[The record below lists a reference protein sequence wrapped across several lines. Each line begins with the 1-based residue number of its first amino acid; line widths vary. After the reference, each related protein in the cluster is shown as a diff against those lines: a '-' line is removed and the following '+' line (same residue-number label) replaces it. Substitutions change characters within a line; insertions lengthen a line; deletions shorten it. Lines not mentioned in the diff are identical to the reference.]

1 MPNKGIL
8 DIFLDGMRRG
18 WQLCIGS
25 LLPNVMMAF
34 VFIEILKG
42 TGILTIIGRVFGP
55 AMGLFGLP
63 GESVTVLLTA
73 WISGLGGAGAA
84 ASLYAEGLLNGAQL
98 TIIAPGIFLMGAQI
112 QYMGRVLGVAGVNR
126 RHYPALFLIS
136 IVNAILAMLT
146 MRYVIL

>member
-1 MPNKGIL
+1 MPSKGIL

-18 WQLCIGS
+18 WQLGIGS

-42 TGILTIIGRVFGP
+42 TGILDVIGRVFGP

-73 WISGLGGAGAA
+73 WMSGLGGAGAA
-84 ASLYAEGLLNGAQL
+84 ASLYTEGLLSGTQL

-112 QYMGRVLGVAGVNR
+112 QYMGRVLGVAGVST
-126 RHYPALFLIS
+126 RHYHVLFLIS
-136 IVNAILAMLT
+136 IANAIMAMLT
-146 MRYVIL
+146 MRYIIL